1 MNGKGPGRRAVWPR
15 IVLVNL
21 CGLVEALAIEAV
33 LLSLGLLHEADVPY
47 MVASALVFLLIVDIG
62 WYVRGA
68 W

>member
-1 MNGKGPGRRAVWPR
+1 M
-15 IVLVNL
+15 
-21 CGLVEALAIEAV
+21 EALAIEAV